1 MPKVALIMGSK
12 SDFETL
18 KGCISTLSDF
28 GVDVETRVISAH
40 RTPDIAADFAK
51 NARKNGFGALI
62 CAAGKA
68 AHLAGVMAAFT
79 TLPVIAIPIKSSAL
93 DGMDALLAMV
103 QMPPGIPVAT
113 VAIDGAVN
121 AALLAVQILG
131 VSDVSLA
138 DKLDKHRERLT
149 ASVIKADEEVR
160 EMTKG

>member
-12 SDFETL
+12 SDFDTV
-18 KGCISTLSDF
+18 KGCIATLRDF
-28 GVDVETRVISAH
+28 GVEVDARVISAH
-40 RTPDIAADFAK
+40 RTPDTAADFAK
-51 NARKNGFGALI
+51 NARAGGYGALI

-93 DGMDALLAMV
+93 EGMDALLAMV

-131 VSDVSLA
+131 VSDAALA
-138 DKLDKHRERLT
+138 GKLEDHR
-149 ASVIKADEEVR
+149 AKMAQSVAVADAEVQALAKA
-160 EMTKG
+160 